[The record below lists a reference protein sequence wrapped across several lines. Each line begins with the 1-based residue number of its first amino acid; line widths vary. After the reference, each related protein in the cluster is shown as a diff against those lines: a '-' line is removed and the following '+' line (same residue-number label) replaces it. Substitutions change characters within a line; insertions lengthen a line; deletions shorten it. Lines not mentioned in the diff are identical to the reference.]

1 MQLLPPVCR
10 VVAVTWLPQNSA
22 PSAAGCI
29 PANIINFQS
38 ISYQRSRTCSAY
50 RDRIG
55 TPIMQTIEITDPS
68 EARRCRFAQYRG
80 HKAMLILN
88 GEPVTGMIRSV
99 KEDNSSTPTRWTVK
113 VVNLAR

>member
-1 MQLLPPVCR
+1 MQLLHPVCS
-10 VVAVTWLPQNSA
+10 VTWFPAELGTFS
-22 PSAAGCI
+22 GRVI

-50 RDRIG
+50 RDPLERQ
-55 TPIMQTIEITDPS
+55 MQTIEITDPS

-88 GEPVTGMIRSV
+88 GEPVTGMIHAV
-99 KEDNSSTPTRWTVK
+99 NEDNSSTPMRWTVT
-113 VVNLAR
+113 VVKLAR